1 MLRHQPDRKVSNTMT
16 TTPKHTPSNT
26 QKARTAALLASTLTA
41 ACGGLAKEVSGVGVA
56 TGAKKDVELIKAAAQ
71 KSALESLSAQLSADA
86 VTFAYQAVPGSAVL
100 STKLE
105 GATATATPEFTEKD
119 GWTVAT
125 AKSVRSDAAL
135 QAMKGLKFV
144 EVSGEAN
151 RKGAD
156 LARLLGTAES
166 RALRAA
172 VALAEPEQAKDG
184 RIAGSFTIGAR
195 TITWTDAGVRV
206 DLKVA
211 VSVKEKGALPP
222 EQKAGVLKKAVLE
235 AELLDDTAR
244 ALELRK
250 QVVELAPGDGSAQEA
265 YARALLLA
273 GNNALAADAFAKAAT
288 LLPSRADELTTFQ
301 IEALRPVDAA
311 KADALLKQQ
320 NDAKAAKAAALA
332 AAKATYDAAKATAD
346 AARDAAA
353 ARLAE
358 LQAATS
364 KPGTKLEIAR
374 AQVAALTA
382 RIEQAKADGAVAD
395 AAGGTAAFE
404 KDPVAAAQKAKGAK
418 AAAEASAADAAK
430 ALEAA
435 QAQVALEEKVEK
447 IHKRGK
453 PRK

>member
-1 MLRHQPDRKVSNTMT
+1 M
-16 TTPKHTPSNT
+16 TPKPKLRS
-26 QKARTAALLASTLTA
+26 AAALAATLLSAVALSTLA
-41 ACGGLAKEVSGVGVA
+41 AGCGGLAKEVSGVGVA
-56 TGAKKDVELIKAAAQ
+56 MGANKDLVNAAAQ
-71 KSALESLSAQLSADA
+71 KSADESLSSQLSADA
-86 VTFAYQAVPGSAVL
+86 ITFAYLAVPGSAVL

-105 GATATATPEFTEKD
+105 GAPAAAAAAAAFSEKD

-125 AKSVRSDAAL
+125 AKAARAEAAL
-135 QAMKGLKFV
+135 QAMKGLKYL

-156 LARLLGTAES
+156 LARLLATAES

-172 VALAEPEQAKDG
+172 VALAEPEQSKDG
-184 RIAGSFTIGAR
+184 RIVGSFTVGAQ
-195 TITWTDAGVRV
+195 TVTWTDAGVKV

-211 VSVKEKGALPP
+211 VQVKEKGALPA
-222 EQKAGVLKKAVLE
+222 EQKAGVLKFSVLE
-235 AELLDDTAR
+235 AELLGETPR

-250 QVVELAPGDGSAQEA
+250 QLVDLSPGDGGAQEA

-273 GNNALAADAFAKAAT
+273 GQNAPAADAFAKAAA
-288 LLPSRADELTTFQ
+288 LIPSRADELTTFQ

-332 AAKATYDAAKATAD
+332 AAMATYDAAKTAAD

-358 LQAATS
+358 LQAETS

-382 RIEQAKADGAVAD
+382 RIEQAKADAAVAD
-395 AAGGTAAFE
+395 AAAGTAAFQ

-418 AAAEASAADAAK
+418 AAAEASSADAAK

-435 QAQVALEEKVEK
+435 QTVVALEEKVEK
-447 IHKRGK
+447 IRKRGK